1 MITDP
6 SAIYR
11 TLPAGPQRDHFLGIA
26 CPENMARMKKLDE
39 TGTLFGRADY
49 GRSYSTL
56 TSYTP
61 SSAWAWLVCQE
72 EAPPIISFND
82 I

>member
-1 MITDP
+1 
-6 SAIYR
+6 
-11 TLPAGPQRDHFLGIA
+11 
-26 CPENMARMKKLDE
+26 MKASDA
-39 TGTLFGRADY
+39 TGKMFERADY

-61 SSAWAWLVCQE
+61 CAVWTWLVCE
-72 EAPPIISFND
+72 EEDPKILAYND